1 MSMKHES
8 TFFVRS
14 ALDTDY
20 LAFVRLFPE
29 LQVDDPVPSLETWTA
44 GFVPSTLVATRG
56 EEVVGYCYFQELRET
71 GYVRNIV
78 VAPAARRLGVG
89 RTLMNATANQLRA
102 HGKSSW
108 RLNVKPDNFPA
119 RFLYE
124 RMGLRPQYESKSFR
138 MPWVALNALPPGTSF
153 VREPTL
159 ERDGELESAFELPR
173 GQLESARGLKRILLE
188 AVSSTTQRSIGLAV
202 FDPKFPGAF
211 PFRVKDIEA
220 VATLLAAM
228 RQLVPAD
235 EHVGLVAEDDE
246 RLVDL
251 LVGLGAICRDQI
263 LHMAGPL

>member
-1 MSMKHES
+1 MSMGYE
-8 TFFVRS
+8 TAFFVRS

-20 LAFVRLFPE
+20 PAFVRLFPE
-29 LQVDDPVPSLETWTA
+29 LQVDDPVPRLETWTA
-44 GFVPSTLVATRG
+44 GYVPSTLVAARG
-56 EEVVGYCYFQELRET
+56 EEVIGYCYFQELMET

-89 RTLMNATANQLRA
+89 RTLMNATANQLKA

-108 RLNVKPDNFPA
+108 RLNVNPGNFPA
-119 RFLYE
+119 RSLYE
-124 RMGLRPQYESKSFR
+124 RMGLKPHSESKSLR
-138 MPWVALNALPPGTSF
+138 MPWVALKALPPGTSF

-159 ERDGELESAFELPR
+159 ERDVELESAFELPR
-173 GQLESARGLKRILLE
+173 GQLESARGLKRILFE
-188 AVSSTTQRSIGLAV
+188 AVSSTTQRSVGLAV

-211 PFRVKDIEA
+211 PFRVKEIDA
-220 VATLLAAM
+220 TATLLAAM
-228 RQLVPAD
+228 RQIVPFD
-235 EHVGLVAEDDE
+235 EHVGLVAENDE